1 MTAPSLAAA
10 PVASV
15 ASVVVNATPAAAGRS
30 ALGRSIWAFR
40 REFAWVGV
48 FSLSINM
55 LMLTPTLYMM
65 QIFDRVMQSQ
75 NEFTLIALTLI
86 TTGLLAVMA
95 FAEWLRSL
103 LLVRI
108 GVRFDE
114 FLSAR
119 VFSASFEA
127 NLNQTTHSS
136 MQSFTDLLNLR
147 QFLTGNGVFA
157 FFDTPWTPV
166 YIGVLFLMHPLLG
179 WVGVSFLLLL
189 ALLAWG
195 SHRLTAP
202 CYALAMNGWVQ
213 SITYL
218 TSKLRNAETVQAMGM
233 RGDLRRQWLHLYER
247 QLSDAAD
254 AQRIAHRV
262 QAFTKFVQYSQQSIM
277 LAVGAWLVIRGE
289 LTAGAMVA
297 SNALMSYA
305 LRPIS
310 ILVGTWKQLID
321 ARLAYGR
328 LAQLLDE
335 HPERSADHAGDQVR
349 GQITLR
355 GLVATAAH
363 RPQPILKGLNVEF
376 QAGEVV
382 AIVGPSGAGKSTLA
396 RCLVGIW
403 PQIEGAVLLDGERMQ
418 DWSREALGQHI
429 GYLPQD
435 IELLDGTIAENIAR
449 FSQLDSVKVIEAAQR
464 TGIHEMILRL
474 PMGYDTPMGL
484 AGGQLSGG
492 QRQRVGLARAL
503 YGSPALMV
511 LDEPSANLDDQ
522 GVAALAKAIQE
533 LKARG
538 TTVVMVLHQ
547 RNLLNEADRVL
558 VLNDGAIT
566 QFAPLTQTRMNA
578 A

>member
-1 MTAPSLAAA
+1 MTVLPFKSAAA
-10 PVASV
+10 P
-15 ASVVVNATPAAAGRS
+15 AAIGRS
-30 ALGRSIWAFR
+30 ALGRSLWAFR
-40 REFAWVGV
+40 REFVWVGV
-48 FSLSINM
+48 FSLFVNV
-55 LMLTPTLYMM
+55 LMLAPTLYMM

-75 NEFTLIALTLI
+75 NEFTLIALTLV
-86 TTGLLAVMA
+86 TVGLLGVMA
-95 FAEWLRSL
+95 LAEWLRSR
-103 LLVRI
+103 LLVRA

-119 VFSASFEA
+119 VFNASFEA
-127 NLNQTTHSS
+127 NLNQATHNPV
-136 MQSFTDLLNLR
+136 QSFTDLVNLR

-179 WVGVSFLLLL
+179 WVGVGFLILL

-202 CYALAMNGWVQ
+202 RHAQAMSGWVQ
-213 SITYL
+213 STTYL

-233 RGDLRRQWLHLYER
+233 MGNLRRQWLQLYER
-247 QLSDAAD
+247 QLVGGAD

-262 QAFTKFVQYSQQSIM
+262 QAFTKFVQYSQQSIV
-277 LAVGAWLVIRGE
+277 LAVGAWLVIHGE

-297 SNALMSYA
+297 SNAIMSYA

-310 ILVGTWKQLID
+310 TLVGTWKQFVD
-321 ARLAYGR
+321 ARVAYGR
-328 LAQLLDE
+328 LARLLDE
-335 HPERSADHAGDQVR
+335 HPERSADHAADAVR

-355 GLVATAAH
+355 GLVASAAH
-363 RPQPILKGLNVEF
+363 RPLPILKGLDAAFV
-376 QAGEVV
+376 AGEVV

-403 PQIEGAVLLDGERMQ
+403 PQTEGAVLLDGQ
-418 DWSREALGQHI
+418 PLQGWSREALGPHI

-449 FSQLDSVKVIEAAQR
+449 FSVVDSVKVIEAAQR

-474 PMGYDTPMGL
+474 PKGYDTPMGL

-492 QRQRVGLARAL
+492 QRQRVALARAL
-503 YGSPALMV
+503 YGNPALMV

-538 TTVVMVLHQ
+538 TTVFMVLHQ
-547 RNLLNEADRVL
+547 RNLLAEADRVL
-558 VLNDGAIT
+558 VLNDGVIT
-566 QFAPLTQTRMNA
+566 QIAPLTQTRTKA